1 MYALDLGLDVHVP
14 NGDYCLF
21 IHLPTI
27 FNTFH
32 FIFVSG
38 MLVVASNDF
47 FLLKV
52 KLVF

>member
-1 MYALDLGLDVHVP
+1 M
-14 NGDYCLF
+14 CQME
-21 IHLPTI
+21 TI
-27 FNTFH
+27 AYLYIYQPFSIVSISF
-32 FIFVSG
+32 FVSG